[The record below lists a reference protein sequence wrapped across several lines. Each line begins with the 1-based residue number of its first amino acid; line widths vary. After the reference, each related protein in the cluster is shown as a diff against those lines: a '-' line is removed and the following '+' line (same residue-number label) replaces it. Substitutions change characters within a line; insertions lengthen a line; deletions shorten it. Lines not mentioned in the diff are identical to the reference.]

1 MSRSFNFS
9 DYTGK
14 GVKVALIDSGINP
27 AHSHVKRVSG
37 GISLILDGTGKISW
51 GTDYRDRIGHGTAL
65 AGIFRKKA
73 PGVDL
78 YAVKIFD
85 RVLRTQAEVLEKAI
99 QWALQADMKIINLS
113 LGTSNPDHEAPLKA
127 LCEEAENRKVL
138 IVASGFPGQKAS
150 YPAVFPNVIGV
161 AGDERC
167 DWDGYFYV
175 KDHPIPFRAHPQPR
189 PIPGI
194 PQERNF
200 KGHSFASAHIGAL
213 IACIVEKY
221 PTVDHRQVRDI
232 LISHSQALL

>member
-1 MSRSFNFS
+1 MPESFNFS

-27 AHSHVKRVSG
+27 THSHVKRVSG

-51 GTDYRDRIGHGTAL
+51 GTDYQDRIGHGTAL

-73 PGVDL
+73 PDVDL

-85 RVLRTQAEVLEKAI
+85 RILKTQIDVLKKAI
-99 QWALQADMKIINLS
+99 EWALQVDMKIINLS
-113 LGTSNPDHEAPLKA
+113 LGTSNPDHETSLRA
-127 LCEEAENRKVL
+127 LCDEAASQKVL

-150 YPAVFPNVIGV
+150 YPAVFPTVIGV

-167 DWDGYFYV
+167 DWDSYFYV
-175 KDHPIPFRAHPQPR
+175 EDHPIPFRAHPQPR

-200 KGHSFASAHIGAL
+200 KGHSFASAHMGAL

-221 PTVDHRQVRDI
+221 PTADYLQVKEI
-232 LISHSQALL
+232 LISHSHPLL